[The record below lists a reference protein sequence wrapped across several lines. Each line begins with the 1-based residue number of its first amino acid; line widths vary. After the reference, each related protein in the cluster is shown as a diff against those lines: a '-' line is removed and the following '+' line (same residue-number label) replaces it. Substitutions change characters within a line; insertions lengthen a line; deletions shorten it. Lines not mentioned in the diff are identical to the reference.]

1 MSNTYLVISHYLQD
15 KRIND
20 YFQKKGWKKLDKEKK
35 NPTFFY
41 LDYLNIYNKKYYSY
55 QSFIKNLSGNDK
67 HFLTNKANLS
77 FFIDDRYLMK
87 TYNCDLKNNLDI
99 YKNIFE
105 NEKVFILKPIKGREG
120 IGIRIVE
127 NFEEMREYFRETIL
141 KINFKKVK
149 ETDKWVI
156 QEYIQNPYLYKNR
169 KFHFRVYFLIVGKK
183 IFYFNKFLIITAILE
198 YKNLNYMNEK
208 IHDSHYNEKSIRNK
222 IYPEDFTEDYELI
235 ETIDLQIKD
244 IFENIKKNIKLPFQS
259 YPEDKNSYEVFAAD
273 IMLTNDKQLKVLEL
287 NHSIGYPE
295 SIDKRYPIFEN
306 QLDIVLQ
313 YYNLITEENTFQEKY
328 FVEI

>member
-1 MSNTYLVISHYLQD
+1 MTNTYLVISHYLQD
-15 KRIND
+15 KRIDN

-55 QSFIKNLSGNDK
+55 QSFIKNLTGNDK
-67 HFLTNKANLS
+67 HFLTNKNNLN
-77 FFIDDRYLMK
+77 FFIDDKYLMK
-87 TYNCDLKNNLDI
+87 TYNCDLKNDLDI

-105 NEKVFILKPIKGREG
+105 NEKVFILKPSKGREG

-127 NFEEMREYFRETIL
+127 NFEEMREYLRETIL
-141 KINFKKVK
+141 KINFRKVK

-156 QEYIQNPYLYKNR
+156 QEYIQNPYLYENR
-169 KFHFRVYFLIVGKK
+169 KFHFRVYFLIVGTK
-183 IFYFNKFLIITAILE
+183 IFYFNKFLIITAVLE

-208 IHDSHYNEKSIRNK
+208 IHDTHYTEKSIRNK
-222 IYPEDFTEDYELI
+222 IYPEDFTEDYEL
-235 ETIDLQIKD
+235 TKNIDSQVID
-244 IFENIKKNIKLPFQS
+244 IFKNIKKNIKLPFQC

-273 IMLTNDKQLKVLEL
+273 IMLTSDKKLKVLEL

-295 SIDKRYPIFEN
+295 SLDKRYPIFEN

-313 YYNLITEENTFQEKY
+313 YYNLIKKENTFKKNY